1 MKMILLVPMMI
12 ACSLLGCAADSEG
25 CRPLQRGKTVHFDTD
40 DKHYLYFWHKA
51 VMASTQNNMTVS
63 TMNVQKVII
72 FNSSIITHFKRTSII
87 YREKDT
93 VTEISGGGVELTIIK
108 PGMVKNVSVVSN
120 GIMDWVI
127 CSSDEDF
134 PSISENKFPITLML
148 VVALALVVLVVIF
161 VAVAFIYRF
170 KKTLFNE
177 SPIGM
182 TERLM
187 SWHIPLTNGRSAT
200 LFGICAPTVDGDN
213 LAKDSFYES
222 LSLAPRRTPHN
233 DNTLDGRLSSTLTIN
248 LSSNTIG
255 VEQPLLATKLQ
266 RISLALPDD
275 VTGTGSLV
283 FTQGRSRDNFKKK
296 GKQVVP
302 SQNFDNEND
311 HQDFYN
317 ATKDI
322 HGPVKR
328 NITPVRSLDVQAELN
343 NYKKTIREHSEQEIQ
358 LPSANKWQ
366 QKVEDAY
373 DEWNINSDVIRQ
385 ECRNSI
391 YVPAD
396 EIMQD
401 AHERLKPCEPI

>member
-170 KKTLFNE
+170 KKTLFN
-177 SPIGM
+177 
-182 TERLM
+182 
-187 SWHIPLTNGRSAT
+187 
-200 LFGICAPTVDGDN
+200 
-213 LAKDSFYES
+213 
-222 LSLAPRRTPHN
+222 
-233 DNTLDGRLSSTLTIN
+233 
-248 LSSNTIG
+248 
-255 VEQPLLATKLQ
+255 
-266 RISLALPDD
+266 
-275 VTGTGSLV
+275 
-283 FTQGRSRDNFKKK
+283 
-296 GKQVVP
+296 
-302 SQNFDNEND
+302 
-311 HQDFYN
+311 
-317 ATKDI
+317 
-322 HGPVKR
+322 
-328 NITPVRSLDVQAELN
+328 VQAELN

-396 EIMQD
+396 EIMD